1 MRRFEPGSLDAE
13 AEKNPHAGAGAT
25 TLLLYFRRPQFTG
38 VMRACHVALMAEGE
52 GGAFPKQE
60 CAVFKV
66 A

>member
-25 TLLLYFRRPQFTG
+25 TLLLYFRRPLSTG
-38 VMRACHVALMAEGE
+38 TMRVCHVAGMIGK
-52 GGAFPKQE
+52 GGVLSKQE
-60 CAVFKV
+60 HAAFEV